1 VLACVA
7 LLWAADHERRLLLQ
21 STASAAEKKG
31 TEMMSP
37 PLAGI
42 WKRFLDSDV
51 PTMLVVSNQDV
62 GECNDR
68 KPGTAGC
75 ADEYTGMGEAVAI
88 HLITTLYRSAKQTLI
103 VRQSRL
109 VNADDIK
116 RYNLVLLGGKSVNPW
131 TKRLGE
137 DISLTARPGDLLD
150 ARQAAQYTTVFD
162 SKSGLITRDHGIVAL
177 RRHPATGRWVLI
189 MYGHHSHGTHAAA
202 EASTD
207 ERFLSRLKWPGS
219 VTPFPESFRVLVSV
233 EVNDGVPAGPT
244 PVAVRVP

>member
-1 VLACVA
+1 LILEIPVGGYVPVFTPQSVPVVERRQPPARASWLILAGYGAGCVA

-51 PTMLVVSNQDV
+51 PTMLVVSNPDV

-131 TKRLGE
+131 TKRLGK
-137 DISLTARPGDLLD
+137 ISVLPPGPAISSTRARRRSTPRFLTARVD
-150 ARQAAQYTTVFD
+150 
-162 SKSGLITRDHGIVAL
+162 
-177 RRHPATGRWVLI
+177 
-189 MYGHHSHGTHAAA
+189 
-202 EASTD
+202 
-207 ERFLSRLKWPGS
+207 
-219 VTPFPESFRVLVSV
+219 
-233 EVNDGVPAGPT
+233 
-244 PVAVRVP
+244 